1 MLPPKYLILFADVRK
16 NGCKG
21 MSCLQRNDQLS
32 VTQYISGNI
41 PHPVSQPDSLATY
54 GVNPYLSAFFVD
66 MSCQLL
72 TQHASPIKRKSLS
85 VVTLFIFLFS
95 FWVGFPNIIYWRISP
110 KNLS

>member
-41 PHPVSQPDSLATY
+41 PHLVSQPSYLATLK
-54 GVNPYLSAFFVD
+54 GCQSNLSAFFVD
-66 MSCQLL
+66 MSCHIAYAICQSN
-72 TQHASPIKRKSLS
+72 QAKIIYISKCYPIPIK
-85 VVTLFIFLFS
+85 
-95 FWVGFPNIIYWRISP
+95 
-110 KNLS
+110 